1 MMMNSGD
8 LIYRVSMVLPG
19 KEVFYWTFN
28 SDIEAM
34 TFADF
39 MMNNYE
45 KSTNNPEEMKY
56 MHVSIMIERKKN
68 NE

>member
-1 MMMNSGD
+1 MMNSGD

-19 KEVFYWTFN
+19 KEVFYWVFN

-45 KSTNNPEEMKY
+45 KSTNNPEKMKY
-56 MHVSIMIERKKN
+56 MHVSIMIERKKKQ
-68 NE
+68 